1 MTAVEAERLFSPDAS
16 PANSRPL
23 EPDPTAVTRCSVRP
37 APEREPW
44 FDDEPRARHLHLIQ
58 AVATPQLPFPQPV
71 SARASTPFPSPGQPE
86 SVRRLTVVPD
96 FCESAGAGP
105 ASSVAPPLVA
115 AVAPPFAP
123 AAGPIAAPTAAPTAA
138 AALRSPVRSPSRLT
152 SPAPGTQHRP
162 DPSRFSRQFAQGVI
176 EVLSGRRPM
185 GQLTRHVSP
194 AVQRGLTRAGGNHP
208 LESRQ
213 TPTLHSLHLSEPAA
227 GVCEMSAIVVVGVRY
242 RALAARLEWTIDH
255 WRCTALQIG

>member
-105 ASSVAPPLVA
+105 ASSVAP
-115 AVAPPFAP
+115 
-123 AAGPIAAPTAAPTAA
+123 TAA

-152 SPAPGTQHRP
+152 SPATGTQHRP

-242 RALAARLEWTIDH
+242 RALAARLEWKIDH